1 MADSNSSNAL
11 SQPPTRHDDSYSQ
24 GEAPLGASNASFK
37 ADELL
42 VFGAKQVIREIIRAM
57 GIFVDYITMAFI
69 LWNFGVVGMV
79 VIHWRGPLVLQ
90 QAYLIFI
97 SAQIALMF
105 LKYLPKWTCW
115 VLLGAL
121 AVWVTICMFFVV
133 LVATT
138 VDYYASTETY
148 LIYTPFHTPDA
159 DLGTRTWQTIA
170 NTLIFMSVIIVMT
183 CVLVLLFKYQCYRFI
198 HGWLILTT
206 FMLLFLISFLFFTEI
221 IRAMGIFVD
230 YITMAFI
237 LWNFGVV
244 GMVVI
249 HWRGPLVLQQA
260 YLIFISAQI
269 ALMFLKYLPKWT
281 CWVLLGALA
290 VWDLVAVL
298 CPRGPLRMLV
308 EMAHEREQP
317 LFPALLYS
325 TTAVYL
331 ITASTGANA
340 NGSEAEGSDST
351 AEVPLMSEY
360 RHSTGGQQN
369 SSDLPSTNVT
379 TSEQL
384 RERHLR
390 RMTEPIAEHS
400 GNSTD
405 AASRWRQ
412 IHLDLRDREE
422 RGVKLGLGDFVFYS
436 LLIGRAALDGD
447 VITVAT
453 CYVAILVGMC
463 VTIIVL
469 GITRRALPAL
479 PVSVACGIL
488 FYFVTSTVISPFLQ
502 VVAVGRLVF

>member
-1 MADSNSSNAL
+1 MADSGSSNAL
-11 SQPPTRHDDSYSQ
+11 PQPPTRHDESHSQ

-42 VFGAKQVIREIIRAM
+42 VFGAKQVIRL
-57 GIFVDYITMAFI
+57 FI
-69 LWNFGVVGMV
+69 
-79 VIHWRGPLVLQ
+79 P
-90 QAYLIFI
+90 
-97 SAQIALMF
+97 
-105 LKYLPKWTCW
+105 
-115 VLLGAL
+115 
-121 AVWVTICMFFVV
+121 VTICMFFVV

-198 HGWLILTT
+198 HSWLILTT

-249 HWRGPLVLQQA
+249 HWRGPLILQQA
-260 YLIFISAQI
+260 YLIFISAQV

-331 ITASTGANA
+331 ITASTSANA

-360 RHSTGGQQN
+360 RHSTGDQLS
-369 SSDLPSTNVT
+369 SSDLPSANFT

-405 AASRWRQ
+405 TASRWRQ